1 MFFFFIN
8 PDEVPI
14 FEEGLGKVEEAL
26 DLLREIDP
34 GMSIGTAAA
43 LIKIGRRLPALAMG
57 QETLKGIGAEMGIP
71 YSSFLRH
78 TDLLAEG
85 AEGTKSLGL
94 IEKGVHPQDRRARQV
109 QLTAEG
115 EALLRKLDALY
126 SKDRRRA

>member
-1 MFFFFIN
+1 MFFFFID

-14 FEEGLGKVEEAL
+14 FGPELARLEAAL
-26 DLLREIDP
+26 DQLRAVDP
-34 GMSIGTAAA
+34 GMSIGTATA
-43 LIKIGRRLPALAMG
+43 LIKIGRRLPALALG
-57 QETLKGIGAEMGIP
+57 SETLKGIGMEMGIP

-109 QLTAEG
+109 RLTADG
-115 EALLRKLDALY
+115 EALLRRLDALY
-126 SKDRRRA
+126 AKDPG